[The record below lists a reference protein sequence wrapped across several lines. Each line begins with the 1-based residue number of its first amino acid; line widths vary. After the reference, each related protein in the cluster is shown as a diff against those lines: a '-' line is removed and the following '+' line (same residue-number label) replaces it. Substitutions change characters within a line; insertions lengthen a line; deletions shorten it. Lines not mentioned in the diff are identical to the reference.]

1 MGYMTDHF
9 LCHGSSKSRFFSFSA
24 TTSKPNE
31 RPPNFQTKVKT
42 WALDW
47 YSLKASWKTESRRYP
62 ETKPSA
68 AFPSKV
74 KKGDLAPSSDVPNK
88 IIFKKKHSKHP
99 LRAPGLSHITRRKV
113 TSPNGNARWRKVT
126 SQGGKSHHFLTIPM
140 AQRHPTENQK
150 VTKSSR
156 DIAHSEIC
164 VDFRKKFA
172 PNTNGTAC
180 AI

>member
-1 MGYMTDHF
+1 MVNISTGLQYSSPKVNMEPENRFRFEKEHHLPNINF
-9 LCHGSSKSRFFSFSA
+9 LGSM
-24 TTSKPNE
+24 
-31 RPPNFQTKVKT
+31 
-42 WALDW
+42 
-47 YSLKASWKTESRRYP
+47 
-62 ETKPSA
+62 
-68 AFPSKV
+68 
-74 KKGDLAPSSDVPNK
+74 
-88 IIFKKKHSKHP
+88 
-99 LRAPGLSHITRRKV
+99 LRAPGLSHIRRRKV

-126 SQGGKSHHFLTIPM
+126 SQGGKSHHFVTIPM

-156 DIAHSEIC
+156 DIAHSEIF